1 MATVLNRAT
10 YENQLLPGLDA
21 VLDQNYTAIPEHH
34 KAMFEMRT
42 SKKRDEEILMTGG
55 FGEAFTKEE
64 GEAIKMD
71 GHIEL
76 YKARFTFPTIALGFA
91 VTQEA
96 IEDDLYQNNSII
108 RAEGLGRAMAQTKQ
122 TRAAN
127 VYNLAFSTSQIGPQ
141 GKPMIAADHPTM
153 KGAGTPFSNL
163 LTGELSE
170 TSLQAARIRITRQKD
185 DRGNFTGAIP
195 TKLIIPSGLYYK
207 AHEILKSDFST
218 TPIKNVAGTENV
230 SDNNR
235 ANIIAQEGLFNNVYE
250 NPRLLD
256 DNAWFLLTNI
266 PHGPIM
272 YTRIAL
278 ERQEDFDKSRGTFTY
293 FARERY
299 GFGWVDPRGIYG
311 SQG

>member
-1 MATVLNRAT
+1 MATLLTRAT

-21 VLDQNYTAIPEHH
+21 VVNQNYATIPEHH
-34 KAMFEMRT
+34 REMFELRT
-42 SKKRDEEILMTGG
+42 SEKRDEEILMTGG

-64 GEAIKMD
+64 GEATPMD
-71 GHIEL
+71 GHVEL
-76 YKARFTFPTIALGFA
+76 YKARFSFPTVALGFS
-91 VTQEA
+91 VTEEA
-96 IEDDLYQNNSII
+96 LEDDLYQNNSII
-108 RAEGLGRAMAQTKQ
+108 HAEGLGRAMAQTKQ

-127 VYNLAFSTSQIGPQ
+127 VYNLAFSTSQLGPQ
-141 GKPMIAADHPTM
+141 SKPMIANDHPTM

-170 TSLQAARIRITRQKD
+170 TALQSARINITRQRD
-185 DRGNFTGAIP
+185 DRGNFSMAVP
-195 TKLIIPSGLYYK
+195 EKLIIPSGLYYK
-207 AHEILKSDFST
+207 AHEILKSDFAT

-235 ANIIAQEGLFNNVYE
+235 ANIIGQEGLFSNVYE

-256 DNAWFLLTNI
+256 DSAWFIQTSI
-266 PHGPIM
+266 PNGPIM
-272 YTRIAL
+272 YERVALTR
-278 ERQEDFDKSRGTFTY
+278 RDDFDPSRGTFTY